1 MKLTT
6 ENVKNIIMD
15 CLFTEEEMKKYTQK
29 ELMQKAVK
37 VKGVITEFGLNPD
50 RIKTHKEDI
59 MKMLNQLPDE
69 FHKNTGGGWSFLN
82 ACNTKDGTQW
92 GEHRNMEE
100 LFVLGIASNQAA
112 YLMPRE
118 LWKSLPGGM
127 PYLVVGDFEEGELDE
142 NHVYGANLGPMFDL
156 PEDVDL

>member
-1 MKLTT
+1 MKLTAD
-6 ENVKNIIMD
+6 NVKNIIMD

-29 ELMQKAVK
+29 ELMQKAIK
-37 VKGVITEFGLNPD
+37 VAGVITSFGLNPD
-50 RIKTHKEDI
+50 KVALHKKEI
-59 MKMLNQLPDE
+59 MEMLNQLPEE
-69 FHKNTGGGWSFLN
+69 FHNNIGGGWSFLN
-82 ACNTKDGTQW
+82 ACNTREGVQW

-127 PYLVVGDFEEGELDE
+127 PYLVVGDFKDGELDE
-142 NHVYGANLGPMFDL
+142 NHVQC
-156 PEDVDL
+156 